1 MDSPLA
7 GGQQTLGG
15 PSFRQPGDMG
25 KYIAFN
31 DPGQPGAG
39 FSNLQDYL
47 AAGNKLPQ
55 PTEGVSQDIFGK
67 PNILKS
73 ISNANFNTSPPGT
86 LNLIL
91 PGTGSGILNDS
102 LSIITAPDQIP
113 DRYKE
118 GFAEFYKQN
127 PDDFMRFGGQAISF
141 VTTPQGETIQ
151 FGDTGSAGNFRR
163 YLESIGET
171 PREDG
176 LPSAIGPGGPIDP
189 TTPSIFAG
197 RPGLEELPNLRTPGL
212 PPPSQMPPVGIN
224 NLLGKVEGGIGAM
237 NPYDNQ
243 FNLNDRSSLNTFIDN
258 VINDRLKE
266 FFGGIMGML
275 DV

>member
-1 MDSPLA
+1 MEVLNPLMA
-7 GGQQTLGG
+7 NTMGLT
-15 PSFRQPGDMG
+15 FRQPGDMG
-25 KYIAFN
+25 RYVADN
-31 DPGQPGAG
+31 DPGGIAAG
-39 FSNLQDYL
+39 FSNLEDYL

>member
-1 MDSPLA
+1 MGL
-7 GGQQTLGG
+7 T
-15 PSFRQPGDMG
+15 FRQPGDMG
-25 KYIAFN
+25 RYVADN
-31 DPGQPGAG
+31 DPGGIAAG
-39 FSNLQDYL
+39 FSNLEDYL

-86 LNLIL
+86 LNLIS

-266 FFGGIMGML
+266 FFGGIMVML
-275 DV
+275 DVKSKL

>member
-1 MDSPLA
+1 MGL
-7 GGQQTLGG
+7 T
-15 PSFRQPGDMG
+15 FRQPGDMG
-25 KYIAFN
+25 RYVADN
-31 DPGQPGAG
+31 DPGGIAAG
-39 FSNLQDYL
+39 FSNLEDYL
-47 AAGNKLPQ
+47 AAGNKLTQ
-55 PTEGVSQDIFGK
+55 PTEGVRQDIFGK

-197 RPGLEELPNLRTPGL
+197 RPGLEELPNFTKRTPGL

>member
-1 MDSPLA
+1 MIEKPLIQNSLA
-7 GGQQTLGG
+7 GGQPLKAANPLLSL
-15 PSFRQPGDMG
+15 PSGD
-25 KYIAFN
+25 
-31 DPGQPGAG
+31 P
-39 FSNLQDYL
+39 FSD
-47 AAGNKLPQ
+47 
-55 PTEGVSQDIFGK
+55 VS
-67 PNILKS
+67 
-73 ISNANFNTSPPGT
+73 
-86 LNLIL
+86 
-91 PGTGSGILNDS
+91 
-102 LSIITAPDQIP
+102 APSQIP

>member
-1 MDSPLA
+1 MGL
-7 GGQQTLGG
+7 T
-15 PSFRQPGDMG
+15 FRQPGDMG
-25 KYIAFN
+25 RYVADN
-31 DPGQPGAG
+31 DPGGIAAG
-39 FSNLQDYL
+39 FSNLEDYL

-141 VTTPQGETIQ
+141 VTTPQGERIQ
-151 FGDTGSAGNFRR
+151 FGDTGSAANFRR

-224 NLLGKVEGGIGAM
+224 NLLGKVEGGIGAI

>member
-1 MDSPLA
+1 MEVLNPLMA
-7 GGQQTLGG
+7 NTMGLT
-15 PSFRQPGDMG
+15 FRQPGDMG
-25 KYIAFN
+25 RYVADN
-31 DPGQPGAG
+31 DPGGIAAG
-39 FSNLQDYL
+39 FSNLEDYL

-102 LSIITAPDQIP
+102 LSIITAPAQIP